1 MSLSNK
7 YIDASQLKH
16 LTEGAADAI
25 FHADDYEDDRLVVY
39 VTRGLTLMVASPHM
53 WNDDDEDHDL
63 VAVNRFGVASAC
75 TALVMEEF
83 VAEVQAVVD
92 ASRALDRLIEER
104 KNERDVVRRE
114 QPEPDSESARRVAV
128 AKKDREAYGLP
139 DRDAP
144 REDRSS

>member
-1 MSLSNK
+1 MSNK
-7 YIDASQLKH
+7 YINPSLLKQLS
-16 LTEGAADAI
+16 EGAADAI
-25 FHADDYEDDRLVVY
+25 FHADDYEDDRFVIY
-39 VTRGLTLMVASPHM
+39 VTRGLTLMVASPAM

-63 VAVNRFGVASAC
+63 VAINRFGVASAC

-104 KNERDVVRRE
+104 EQQRDVVRRE
-114 QPEPDSESARRVAV
+114 QPEPDGESARRMAV
-128 AKKDREAYGLP
+128 AKKDREAYGLQ

-144 REDRSS
+144 RPPRPA